1 MAWPQD
7 WPSYG
12 MDSQEGDIAV
22 HRMVTVIVTDIE
34 AGRIRRL
41 ELEGR
46 IKLGCTWVDET
57 GHEEVWHI
65 VPQADI
71 EDAINR
77 ACLAQG
83 WQRVSRWDW

>member
-1 MAWPQD
+1 MPRRD
-7 WPSYG
+7 FPSFG
-12 MDSQEGDIAV
+12 MLTDEGDIAV
-22 HRMVTVIVTDIE
+22 HRMVTCVVTDIN
-34 AGRIRRL
+34 AGRIRRI

-57 GHEEVWHI
+57 GHREVWGTQ
-65 VPQADI
+65 PQGDI

-83 WQRVSRWDW
+83 WQRVVVP